1 MQEMAMVETLQRH
14 APGAVQIVP
23 GRSADGEYLFSVLV
37 KRSYRIVQGRAAQ
50 RSERDAPLRL
60 TDQYYDNGDPEWSVV
75 EHENEVAPF
84 KAASDVVIIG
94 KAHAPQGQLIEA
106 MAVGV
111 RIGEQQKV
119 LQVIGDRRCQW
130 RDGAAPVF
138 SDPEPFLEMEIRYDR
153 AYGGRDEKSDPNLPF
168 FYPRNDMGRGVALR
182 NVREVVDGL
191 ALPNIEAADDLLT
204 PERVVIEDPTCWPE
218 QPLPQGLGWRQRTWY
233 PRSALIGSLPPF
245 LQPGT
250 VTIEERMKLLPPN
263 HVALARQMRL
273 PPFEAQFNNGASLG
287 LVLASLNGDE
297 AVSLR
302 GLTREGRLD
311 FQLPGDVPQITL
323 DLGHGEQL
331 LKTRI
336 HTVSIRPD
344 DLELD
349 IVSRGTLHFGP
360 ASKLSTLKRLQAH
373 VQ

>member
-1 MQEMAMVETLQRH
+1 MAETLQRP
-14 APGAVQIVP
+14 AQGAVDIVP
-23 GRSADGEYLFSVLV
+23 GRTAAGECLFSVLV
-37 KRSYRIVQGRAAQ
+37 KRSYRIAHGRSAQ

-60 TDQYYDNGDPEWSVV
+60 TDGYYDNGDPQWSVV
-75 EHENEVAPF
+75 EHENDMAPF
-84 KAASDVVIIG
+84 KAASDVVILG
-94 KAHAPQGQLIEA
+94 KAHAPQGRPAQA

-111 RIGEQQKV
+111 RIGTTQKV
-119 LQVIGDRRCQW
+119 LHVIGDRRCHW
-130 RDGAAPVF
+130 RDDAPPVF
-138 SDPEPFLEMEIRYDR
+138 SDPQPFLEMEIRYDR

-191 ALPNIEAADDLLT
+191 ALPNIEAPDDLLT
-204 PERVVIEDPTCWPE
+204 PERVVIDDPLRWPS
-218 QPLPQGLGWRQRTWY
+218 QPVPQGLGWRQRTWY
-233 PRSALIGSLPPF
+233 PRSALIGALPPF

-250 VTIEERMKLLPPN
+250 VTVEERMKLLPTN

-287 LVLASLNGDE
+287 LVLPSLKGDE

-302 GLTREGRLD
+302 GLTPEGRLD
-311 FQLPGDVPQITL
+311 FRLPGEVPQIAL
-323 DLGHGEQL
+323 DVGGGEQAL
-331 LKTRI
+331 ESRI

-349 IVSRGTLHFGP
+349 IVWRGALNFGP
-360 ASKLSTLKRLQAH
+360 VSKLASLKRLQAS